1 MKSDLYAFFVGLK
14 ALVAGFIGIGGP
26 LLICPIPIKPAPE
39 RFTQRIIQLC
49 VFVCVCVCVCVL

>member
-1 MKSDLYAFFVGLK
+1 
-14 ALVAGFIGIGGP
+14 VAGFIGIGGP